1 MIGIAECINK
11 KEMKLRKKSF
21 PRHARFLAL
30 HFEEVR
36 KVLLN
41 SEVCSF
47 ILLKNYL
54 FIPTKSD
61 FLS

>member
-1 MIGIAECINK
+1 MIGIAEYINK
-11 KEMKLRKKSF
+11 KEMKLRKGST
-21 PRHARFLAL
+21 RFLAL

-41 SEVCSF
+41 LEVCPF

-54 FIPTKSD
+54 FIPTKSV